1 LAARVITL
9 MLLMCLPAAAQASDW
24 YGFVEAGQAK
34 ADRSA
39 DISQSSLTSAWAGSF
54 FMPHSYCY

>member
-1 LAARVITL
+1 
-9 MLLMCLPAAAQASDW
+9 MCLPAAAQASDW